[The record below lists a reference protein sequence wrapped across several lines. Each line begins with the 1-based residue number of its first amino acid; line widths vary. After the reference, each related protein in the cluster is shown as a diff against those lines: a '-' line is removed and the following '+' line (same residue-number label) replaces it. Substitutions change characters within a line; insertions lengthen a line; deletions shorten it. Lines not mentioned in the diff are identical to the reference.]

1 MMNKVQNV
9 NSGKI
14 VKTILRFPQ
23 NVNQSKSTVHTK
35 EKNIS
40 KNQVDQKHKQ
50 NVKTIS
56 DVLAKSQSQGTPFQQ
71 IQIGKYNLGLA
82 KQDLWDLGAES

>member
-1 MMNKVQNV
+1 MLTLFQPRGADYAHHITASTPGFENL
-9 NSGKI
+9 
-14 VKTILRFPQ
+14 KTSL
-23 NVNQSKSTVHTK
+23 KD
-35 EKNIS
+35 IS
-40 KNQVDQKHKQ
+40 KKQVDLKCKQ

-71 IQIGKYNLGLA
+71 IQIGKYNLGLE

>member
-1 MMNKVQNV
+1 MMNRVQNV
-9 NSGKI
+9 DK
-14 VKTILRFPQ
+14 
-23 NVNQSKSTVHTK
+23 NQPALHKK

-40 KNQVDQKHKQ
+40 KNQVDQKCKQ

-71 IQIGKYNLGLA
+71 IQIGKYNLWLA

>member
-1 MMNKVQNV
+1 MIK
-9 NSGKI
+9 K
-14 VKTILRFPQ
+14 VKT
-23 NVNQSKSTVHTK
+23 VNKSQPAVHKK
-35 EKNIS
+35 EKNTS
-40 KNQVDQKHKQ
+40 KNQVDQKCKQ